1 MSLKR
6 KVWKR
11 IGLGAITLFS
21 AASLAACGGSS
32 SSSSSSSDEIN
43 WYTPTEISTLDISK
57 VTDAYSSIAIGNS
70 GSNLLRRDED
80 GDLQP
85 DLAEKVEVS
94 DDGLTYT
101 ATLRDNLKWSDGS
114 DLTAEDFVYTWQRI
128 VDPSTASEYAYLVSD
143 AHVLNADEVIAG
155 TKGVDELGVKADG
168 NKVIFTLSSP
178 SPQFM
183 SLLSF
188 ANFMPQSKEFVEKT
202 GDDYATTSEKALYS
216 GPYTVEDWNGTSG
229 TFTLVKNKYY
239 WDADNVKTKKVNV
252 QTVKKADTAVQMY
265 KDGELDTASISGTDA
280 IYNANKNRDDVVDV
294 PEATTAYMVYNESG
308 STEALTNTKIRQALN
323 LATDREGIVKAAIDT
338 GSTVANALAP
348 TGLETLPDGTDLSK
362 YVAAD
367 YSYDEKE
374 AAKLFKEGL
383 AELGTDSVTLTITA
397 DSDSPVAKATVDYI
411 KQTWEDAL
419 PGLTVEEKLVTFKQ
433 RLQDS
438 KNQNFDIV
446 MTLWTGDY
454 PEGSTFYGLFTSTS
468 SYNYGKI
475 SDATYDAAY
484 QKALT
489 TDALDPAAAAE
500 DYKTAEAEL
509 YNNAHYNPLYFR
521 STKSLQN
528 PSIKGL
534 VRNSTGLQVDFTYA
548 YKED

>member
-1 MSLKR
+1 MLLKS
-6 KVWKR
+6 KTWKR
-11 IGLGAITLFS
+11 IGLGAVTLVS
-21 AASLAACGGSS
+21 AAVLAACGGSS

-57 VTDAYSSIAIGNS
+57 VTDTYSSIAIGNS

-80 GDLQP
+80 GNLQP
-85 DLAEKVEVS
+85 DLAESVEVS

-143 AHVLNADEVIAG
+143 AHVLNAEEVIAG
-155 TKGVDELGVKADG
+155 TKSVDELGVKADG

-178 SPQFM
+178 SPQFE

-188 ANFMPQSKEFVEKT
+188 ANFMPQSKEFVEEQ
-202 GDDYATTSEKALYS
+202 GDDYGTTSDNALYS
-216 GPYTVEDWNGTSG
+216 GPYTVEGWDGTSG

-338 GSTVANALAP
+338 GSTAANALVP
-348 TGLETLPDGTDLSK
+348 TGLETLPDGTDLSD

-367 YSYDEKE
+367 YSYDEDE

-383 AELGTDSVTLTITA
+383 AELGTDSITLTITA
-397 DSDSPVAKATVDYI
+397 DSDNAVAKAAVDYI
-411 KQTWEDAL
+411 KQTWENAL
-419 PGLTVEEKLVTFKQ
+419 PGLTIEEKFVTFKQ

-446 MTLWTGDY
+446 VSLWGGDY

-468 SYNYGKI
+468 SYNYGQI
-475 SDATYDAAY
+475 SDAAYDAAY

>member
-1 MSLKR
+1 MLLKS
-6 KVWKR
+6 KTWKR
-11 IGLGAITLFS
+11 IGLGTVTLVS
-21 AASLAACGGSS
+21 AAVLAACGGSS

-57 VTDAYSSIAIGNS
+57 VTDTYSSIAIGNS
-70 GSNLLRRDED
+70 GSNLLRRDKD
-80 GDLQP
+80 GKLQP

-143 AHVLNADEVIAG
+143 AHVLNAEEVIAG
-155 TKGVDELGVKADG
+155 TKSVDELGVKADG

-178 SPQFM
+178 SPQFE

-188 ANFMPQSKEFVEKT
+188 ANFMPQSKKFVEEK
-202 GDDYATTSEKALYS
+202 GDDYGTTSDNALYS

-239 WDADNVKTKKVNV
+239 WDAKDVKNKKVNI
-252 QTVKKADTAVQMY
+252 QTIKKPDTAVQMY
-265 KDGELDTASISGTDA
+265 KDGKLDAASISGTNA

-294 PEATTAYMVYNESG
+294 PQATTAYMVYNQTG
-308 STEALTNTKIRQALN
+308 TVTALNNTKIRQALN
-323 LATDREGIVKAAIDT
+323 LATDREGIVKAAVDT
-338 GSTVANALAP
+338 GSTAATALVP
-348 TGLETLPDGTDLSK
+348 KGLETLPDGTDLAK
-362 YVAAD
+362 YVSPG
-367 YSYDEKE
+367 YSHDEKE

-383 AELGTDSVTLTITA
+383 AELGTDSITLTITA
-397 DSDSPVAKATVDYI
+397 DSDNAVAKAAVDYI
-411 KQTWEDAL
+411 KQTWENAL
-419 PGLTVEEKLVTFKQ
+419 PGLTIEEKFVNFKQ

-446 MTLWTGDY
+446 VSLWGGDY

-475 SDATYDAAY
+475 SDAAYDAAY